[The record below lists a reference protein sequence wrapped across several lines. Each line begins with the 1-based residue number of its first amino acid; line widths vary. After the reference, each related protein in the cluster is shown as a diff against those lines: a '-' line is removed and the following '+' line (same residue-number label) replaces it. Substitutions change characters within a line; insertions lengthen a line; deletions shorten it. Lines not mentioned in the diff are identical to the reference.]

1 MEENMKNTIKW
12 LSLVSLLLIVVMSF
26 ALISCGGD
34 GSTDSS
40 NGDAPSSYTVTFKQA
55 DGTEEKVTVN
65 AGGTATAPTLKQVDG
80 YTVAWEN
87 VDLKNIARDMT
98 VNAIK
103 TPVEYTINYELDGG
117 INSTDNAAKYTIE
130 SATVLLNN
138 PSKTGYKFLGW
149 YSDAEFTT
157 KVEEIAA
164 GSKGNKTLYANWEAI
179 TYTITYNLN
188 GGTNNPGNPTSYD
201 VTAADII
208 LKGASLDGYD
218 FAGWYYDQAFTKP
231 CDKIAAGSTGNIT
244 LYAQYDLERYEINY
258 QLNGGKNNNANP
270 DDYNKEEAVAFVA
283 PKRNGYA
290 FKGWFSDINCT
301 EGNEV
306 NGIEKGS
313 TGIVTVYAKWE
324 IETYNVEY
332 VVGDK
337 AEVNPANPSSYTIE
351 TVQELGAPLNIKAGY
366 TFEGW
371 YTDRNYTTAI
381 EEINSLFNYTKFYA
395 KFTANVYNIDYNANG
410 GSISDM
416 NPINYTVENVG
427 EAALAVIASEKKGYK
442 FLGWYLDEAFT
453 GEAITEIPASMVAH
467 ITLFA
472 KWEIVT
478 YNITYVLNEGVNAE
492 ANKSTYTVASNITF
506 AEATKEGTYLI
517 GWFTDEACTKAIKS
531 TDGYAEDL
539 TVYARWWDKYKD
551 PTMKFDVSNVESIT
565 ANEENSRKDNFDFAK
580 LFDGIIAGGDYYGAG
595 NTEWFGKV
603 GDKLT
608 IVLKEEITVS
618 QINIGGTGNWTYGK
632 ICVYDANGDEVG
644 TNQICL
650 TTTNTKAEG
659 VIKPEQPIKVKT
671 ITIEVTGLK
680 WTDQSWTSYG
690 QWSFKIAEIEIFVS
704 NPDYVAPEV
713 AE

>member
-87 VDLKNIARDMT
+87 VDLKNIASDMT

-270 DDYNKEEAVAFVA
+270 ADYNREQAVAFVA
-283 PKRNGYA
+283 PKKSGYA

-313 TGIVTVYAKWE
+313 EGIVTVYAKWE

-381 EEINSLFNYTKFYA
+381 EEINSLYGYTKFYA

-427 EAALAVIASEKKGYK
+427 EDALAVIASEKKGYK

-478 YNITYVLNEGVNAE
+478 YNITYVLNDGVNAE
-492 ANKSTYTVASNITF
+492 TNGTTYTVASNFTF

-539 TVYARWWDKYKD
+539 TVYARWFDKYKD
-551 PTMKFDVSNVESIT
+551 PTMKFDTSLVASAT
-565 ANEENSRKDNFDFAK
+565 ANEENKRKDYGMNM
-580 LFDGIIAGGDYYGAG
+580 FDGITTSSGLYSDGS
-595 NTEWFGKV
+595 TEWFGEV

-608 IVLKEEITVS
+608 ITFKEEILLTKL
-618 QINIGGTGNWTYGK
+618 NAWGMGNWTTSKVTAYN
-632 ICVYDANGDEVG
+632 ANGDEVASG
-644 TNQICL
+644 TL
-650 TTTNTKAEG
+650 TANNSSTGEWLTAINLEEA
-659 VIKPEQPIKVKT
+659 VLVQT
-671 ITIEVTGLK
+671 ITIEITGIK
-680 WTDQSWTSYG
+680 WESARTHKLS
-690 QWSFKIAEIEIFVS
+690 EIEIFVA